1 MTSQNEEWYKAQ
13 EEMRNKLEDEW
24 AKGQSNPHKTRCFHV
39 EYARDCDA
47 AHKYCEKGGDF
58 LVKDTR
64 KQGKRTD
71 LDMVYEAMKAGAT
84 VQEIANEFPSTWIRY
99 GRHIKKTR
107 LALLQA
113 NPNKPYV
120 IWHYGVTGAGK
131 SRTVRVLAPNAA
143 EIDQKNGFFSGYS
156 GEEEVAWHSFDKSC
170 LQYSKLLKLL
180 DYGKQFV
187 RVKRGHVKWRAK
199 TVWFTST
206 FSPESMYPKSKRLL
220 EMIDE
225 IYYWKSKDEWI
236 KIK

>member
-24 AKGQSNPHKTRCFHV
+24 AVGQSIHV

-71 LDMVYEAMKAGAT
+71 LDMVYDAIKAGAT
-84 VQEIANEFPSTWIRY
+84 VQEMAQNFGVEYIKFHSA
-99 GRHIKKTR
+99 IKKAIR
-107 LALLQA
+107 RQQKA
-113 NPNKPYV
+113 NPDKPYV

-143 EIDQKNGFFSGYS
+143 EIDQKNGFFCGYE

-170 LQYSKLLKLL
+170 LPYHKLVKLL
-180 DYGKQFV
+180 DYGMQFV
-187 RVKRGHVKWRAK
+187 RVKGGHVKWRAK